1 MRQFRS
7 AIEYYEVA
15 MRLDGSMISILQ
27 PIVDRLK
34 VMERVV
40 ENAEANGLPVESVL
54 ALIDEY

>member
-7 AIEYYEVA
+7 AIEYHEVA
-15 MRLDGSMISILQ
+15 MRLDGSMIPTLQ

-40 ENAEANGLPVESVL
+40 ENAESKGWPVESVL